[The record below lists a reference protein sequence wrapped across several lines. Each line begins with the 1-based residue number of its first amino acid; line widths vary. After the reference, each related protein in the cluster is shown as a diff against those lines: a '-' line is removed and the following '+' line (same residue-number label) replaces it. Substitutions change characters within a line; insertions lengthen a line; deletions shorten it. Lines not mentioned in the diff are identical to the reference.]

1 MKRLRENLTSRY
13 WEAAQRLQPRQSRRK
28 IVAYVESYEDIA
40 FWRHIL
46 GRLEDETRYF
56 QIMLPDAR
64 ALAKGKR
71 QALMSALRDVALGRN
86 IIACVDSDYD
96 YLLQRATHNS
106 RQLNGNPYFF
116 QTYAYAIE
124 NYHCYAPAL
133 HEACTTATLN
143 DANPV
148 DLEAFMAHYSRTIFP
163 LFLWNIHFYRQR
175 REGCFPMGEF
185 NQTVRLEHFD
195 PFAPP
200 SEDRAEATPHR
211 GQRPPRHRP
220 AVPPKET
227 LRLPRLRHRVERTL
241 RQLER
246 EYPQER
252 GAVAR
257 LEGILGGLG
266 VKAEETYL
274 YIQGHHLL
282 DNVVTPLLTPICSR
296 LRNQREEEIRRL
308 AHNRE
313 HLQNELS
320 AYHNALTPLSE
331 ALKKNFGFALP
342 PELPPYLRLLGD
354 LRKRLDEE
362 EETGKEGDK
371 PQPAIRPQ

>member
-1 MKRLRENLTSRY
+1 M
-13 WEAAQRLQPRQSRRK
+13 
-28 IVAYVESYEDIA
+28 
-40 FWRHIL
+40 
-46 GRLEDETRYF
+46 
-56 QIMLPDAR
+56 
-64 ALAKGKR
+64 
-71 QALMSALRDVALGRN
+71 
-86 IIACVDSDYD
+86 
-96 YLLQRATHNS
+96 
-106 RQLNGNPYFF
+106 
-116 QTYAYAIE
+116 
-124 NYHCYAPAL
+124 
-133 HEACTTATLN
+133 
-143 DANPV
+143 
-148 DLEAFMAHYSRTIFP
+148 
-163 LFLWNIHFYRQR
+163 
-175 REGCFPMGEF
+175 
-185 NQTVRLEHFD
+185 
-195 PFAPP
+195 
-200 SEDRAEATPHR
+200 
-211 GQRPPRHRP
+211 
-220 AVPPKET
+220 
-227 LRLPRLRHRVERTL
+227 
-241 RQLER
+241 
-246 EYPQER
+246 
-252 GAVAR
+252 AR

-308 AHNRE
+308 ALNRE